1 MAIAF
6 NFEKLEIWHE
16 ALKFA
21 HSVFALVSR
30 LDKRYASVAQ
40 QLERAALSISLNIAE
55 GAGRKSK
62 ADFKRFIKIA
72 TGSVNECVT
81 ILMFICEEQQISKE
95 ELKFHYEWL
104 TKISKMLNALY
115 KSLS

>member
-6 NFEKLEIWHE
+6 NFEKLDIWHE

-62 ADFKRFIKIA
+62 VDFQRFTKIS
-72 TGSVNECVT
+72 TGSINECVT
-81 ILMFICEEQQISKE
+81 LLIFMYDERKISKE
-95 ELKFHYEWL
+95 EFEFHYEWL